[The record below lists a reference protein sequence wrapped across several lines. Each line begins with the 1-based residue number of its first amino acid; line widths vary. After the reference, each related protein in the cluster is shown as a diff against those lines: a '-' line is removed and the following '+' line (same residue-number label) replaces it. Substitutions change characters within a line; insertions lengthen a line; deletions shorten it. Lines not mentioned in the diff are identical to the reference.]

1 MSDGLISDLERLIN
15 KQKNSYQ
22 LFFDKIP
29 ISKNLNS
36 VINLKHLSKKN
47 FISKGDD
54 YQILFTSNSKNRNFI
69 KKISFAK
76 NIKITRIGKIVNSGL
91 KSSIIDKNDHQININ
106 DKGYIHAF
114 D

>member
-1 MSDGLISDLERLIN
+1 MTN

-36 VINLKHLSKKN
+36 VINLKNLSKKN

-76 NIKITRIGKIVNSGL
+76 NIKITRIGKILNSSH
-91 KSSIIDKNDHQININ
+91 KSSIIDRNGQLIKINN
-106 DKGYIHAF
+106 KGYTHTF

>member
-1 MSDGLISDLERLIN
+1 MTN

-29 ISKNLNS
+29 ISKNLNL
-36 VINLKHLSKKN
+36 VINLKNLSRKN

-69 KKISFAK
+69 KKISFDK
-76 NIKITRIGKIVNSGL
+76 NIKIVRIGKILNSRH
-91 KSSIIDKNDHQININ
+91 KSSIIDRNGQLIKINN
-106 DKGYIHAF
+106 KGYTHTF